1 MFSLPLRSFNPFFP
15 LLECFHTPGVQLWAA
30 WAMQHVCSKNGEK
43 LIDAHTKTACHSS
56 YSSVHSQNINWLTFW
71 KLFVHW
77 PTAFLSLF
85 SPPVSLQPLVTAAC
99 SWRRAACNSWS
110 SFTHTHRRTLTSK
123 FWPRASWR
131 ACSTTELAPA
141 SLRPHTRVAVCRR
154 SKHTKG
160 EDADAFTG
168 TGGDSC
174 HICWNVST
182 LKLFSFRLLDQ
193 EVDVS
198 WVPPHRNTHFIRNPE
213 TVNMTG

>member
-1 MFSLPLRSFNPFFP
+1 MVIPKLHVTLLIHPFIHKILTGSHFGSYLFTSPQHFNHFFP
-15 LLECFHTPGVQLWAA
+15 
-30 WAMQHVCSKNGEK
+30 
-43 LIDAHTKTACHSS
+43 
-56 YSSVHSQNINWLTFW
+56 
-71 KLFVHW
+71 
-77 PTAFLSLF
+77 SL
-85 SPPVSLQPLVTAAC
+85 SLQPLVTAAC

-141 SLRPHTRVAVCRR
+141 SLRPHTQVAVCRH

-160 EDADAFTG
+160 EDADTFTV
-168 TGGDSC
+168 TGGDLS
-174 HICWNVST
+174 HISWSVPT

-213 TVNMTG
+213 TANMTG